1 MAYIVNRFNGTQLT
15 VVEDGTI
22 DQTTDIKFVGRNY
35 SGYGEVQNENYLH
48 LLENFSGTTAPVK
61 ALDGQVWYDAST
73 TKLKFYTGSA
83 WKTAGGTEVSATEPV
98 GLDEGDLWWS
108 STSNQLYGKTAA
120 GEFILVGPQSA
131 GSGTTQMLSVNVLDA
146 PDGNEK
152 TIIVALINDVAIYVI
167 SNEEFTLAN
176 TQPSGTPTLTGFTTI
191 KRGITFVN
199 TPSGGDNNGITQ
211 NAENED
217 VSGLTNEP
225 IIWGTVSNSLKLG
238 GFSADDFIGAGNLD
252 FKPAQNAAVAEVRF
266 SDLGFTVGN
275 SNDLK
280 VNLSGGDTPVITNQV
295 GDKIVFGAKRG
306 GAGLP
311 TNIVSLRNVAADE
324 AGLFPETTD
333 IYNIGKTD
341 ARFAEIHAAAF
352 KGTADKA
359 STVDVGGTGRSAST
373 SASPNTVAV
382 RDSNADLT
390 ARFFNGT
397 ATAAQYAD
405 LAEKYT
411 TEVEHPVGT
420 VMAVSAQRFV
430 EEADVS
436 AETRPARSSDLA
448 IGVISENPAY
458 LMNADIDGQA
468 IALKGRVPV
477 RCTGIIEKGTPVYA
491 WEDGVCTTTAT
502 RALVGIALET
512 NTNPEEKLV
521 ECVLKV

>member
-108 STSNQLYGKTAA
+108 STSNQLYGKTAG

-131 GSGTTQMLSVNVLDA
+131 GSGTTQMLSVNVLSA
-146 PDGNEK
+146 PDNIEK

-167 SNEEFTLAN
+167 SNEEFTLAT
-176 TQPSGTPTLTGFTTI
+176 TQPSGTPVLTGFNTI

-199 TPSGGDNNGITQ
+199 TGSTGVTV
-211 NAENED
+211 NAEDED
-217 VSGLTNEP
+217 VSGLANEP
-225 IIWGTVSNSLKLG
+225 IYWGTVSNSLKLG
-238 GFSADDFIGAGNLD
+238 GQTASDFLTATTANFTSIARFADA
-252 FKPAQNAAVAEVRF
+252 
-266 SDLGFTVGN
+266 GFTVGDT
-275 SNDLK
+275 NDLIVK
-280 VNLSGGDTPVITNQV
+280 IDTDSVTPLIQNGI
-295 GDKIVFGAKRG
+295 GDKIVFGATENLG
-306 GAGLP
+306 GTP
-311 TNIVSLRNVAADE
+311 VNIVSIRNVSGE
-324 AGLFPETTD
+324 IAGIYPETTSV
-333 IYNIGKTD
+333 YNIGSET
-341 ARFAEIHAAAF
+341 ARFAEVHAVTFNGNA
-352 KGTADKA
+352 TKA
-359 STVDVGGTGRSAST
+359 NTVDVGGTGRSAST
-373 SASPNTVAV
+373 AATPNTIAA
-382 RDSNADLT
+382 RDSSGDLT

-397 ATAAQYAD
+397 ATQAQYAD

-411 TEVEHPVGT
+411 TEIEHPVGT
-420 VMAVSAQRFV
+420 VMTVSAQRFV

-477 RCTGIIEKGTPVYA
+477 RCTGVVEKGTPVYA

>member
-48 LLENFSGTTAPVK
+48 LLENFSGSTAPVK

-83 WKTAGGTEVSATEPV
+83 WKTAGGTEVSASEPV

-108 STSNQLYGKTAA
+108 STSNQLYGKTAG

-176 TQPSGTPTLTGFTTI
+176 TQPSGTPVLTGFNVI

-199 TPSGGDNNGITQ
+199 TGSDGVTD
-211 NAENED
+211 NAEGVD
-217 VSGLTNEP
+217 VSGLSNEP
-225 IIWGTVSNSLKLG
+225 IYWGTVSNALKLNG
-238 GFSADDFIGAGNLD
+238 QPASDFLTATTANFTSVARFAD
-252 FKPAQNAAVAEVRF
+252 V
-266 SDLGFTVGN
+266 GFTVGN
-275 SNDLK
+275 SNDLIVK
-280 VNLSGGDTPVITNQV
+280 IDGDGVTPLVQNGV
-295 GDKIVFGAKRG
+295 GDKIVFGATENLG
-306 GAGLP
+306 GSP
-311 TNIVSLRNVAADE
+311 VNIVSIRNVSGE
-324 AGLFPETTD
+324 IAGIYPETTSV
-333 IYNIGKTD
+333 YNIGSET
-341 ARFAEIHAAAF
+341 ARFAEVHAVTFNGNA
-352 KGTADKA
+352 TKA
-359 STVDVGGTGRSAST
+359 TTVDVGGTGRSAST
-373 SASPNTVAV
+373 AASPNTVAV
-382 RDSNADLT
+382 RDANADLT

-397 ATAAQYAD
+397 ATQAQYAD

-411 TEVEHPVGT
+411 TSEEHPVGT
-420 VMAVSAQRFV
+420 AMTVAREEFKEEV
-430 EEADVS
+430 EVS
-436 AETRPARSSDLA
+436 AETKPCKSSDLA

-458 LMNADIDGQA
+458 LMNSEIEGQA

-477 RCTGIIEKGTPVYA
+477 RCTGAIRKGEPVYA
-491 WEDGVCTTTAT
+491 WENGVCTTTAT

-512 NTNPEEKLV
+512 NVDEGEKLV

>member
-61 ALDGQVWYDAST
+61 AIDGQVWYDAST

-108 STSNQLYGKTAA
+108 STSNQLYGKTAG

-131 GSGTTQMLSVNVLDA
+131 GSGTTQMLSVNVLSA
-146 PDGNEK
+146 PDNIEK
-152 TIIVALINDVAIYVI
+152 TIIVALINDVAIYII
-167 SNEEFTLAN
+167 SNEEFTLATN
-176 TQPSGTPTLTGFTTI
+176 QPSGTPVLTGFSTI

-199 TPSGGDNNGITQ
+199 TGSDGVTD
-211 NAENED
+211 NAEGND
-217 VSGLTNEP
+217 VTGLTNEP
-225 IIWGTVSNSLKLG
+225 VIWGTASNALKLG
-238 GFSADDFIGAGNLD
+238 GRAASDYRLVAD
-252 FKPAQNAAVAEVRF
+252 AVNY
-266 SDLGFTVGN
+266 DDDGFTVGDAQ
-275 SNDLK
+275 DLLIAVK
-280 VNLSGGDTPVITNQV
+280 DSQTPGFANRV
-295 GDKIVFGAKRG
+295 GSMLKFGATAEG
-306 GAGLP
+306 GAFSEANSYIIRIQNSRNAPAVSTIAGIYP
-311 TNIVSLRNVAADE
+311 TQTSV
-324 AGLFPETTD
+324 
-333 IYNIGKTD
+333 YNIGSAD
-341 ARFAEIHAAAF
+341 ERFAEVHAASF
-352 KGTADKA
+352 VGTATQSTAVLVGGVARTA
-359 STVDVGGTGRSAST
+359 STAST
-373 SASPNTVAV
+373 ADTVAV
-382 RDSNADLT
+382 RDANADLT

-397 ATAAQYAD
+397 ATKAQYAD

-411 TEVEHPVGT
+411 TEEEHPVGT
-420 VMAVSAQRFV
+420 VMTVSGEKFV
-430 EEADVS
+430 EEVETS
-436 AETRPARSSDLA
+436 AETRPCRSSDLA

-458 LMNADIDGQA
+458 LMNSEIDGQA

-477 RCTGIIEKGTPVYA
+477 RCTGVVRKGEPVYA
-491 WEDGVCTTTAT
+491 WENGVATTTAT

-512 NTNPEEKLV
+512 ATDEAEKLV

>member
-83 WKTAGGTEVSATEPV
+83 WKTAGGTEVSASEPV

-108 STSNQLYGKTAA
+108 STSNQLYGKTAG

-217 VSGLTNEP
+217 VTGLSNEP
-225 IIWGTVSNSLKLG
+225 IYWGTVSNSLKLG
-238 GFSADDFIGAGNLD
+238 GQSASDFLTATTAD
-252 FKPAQNAAVAEVRF
+252 FTSVARF
-266 SDLGFTVGN
+266 ADAGFTVGD
-275 SNDLK
+275 SNDLIVK
-280 VNLSGGDTPVITNQV
+280 IDTDSVTPLIQNGI
-295 GDKIVFGAKRG
+295 GDKIVFGATENLG
-306 GAGLP
+306 GTP
-311 TNIVSLRNVAADE
+311 VNIVSIRNVSGE
-324 AGLFPETTD
+324 IAGIYPETTSV
-333 IYNIGKTD
+333 YNIGSET
-341 ARFAEIHAAAF
+341 ARFAEVHAVTFNGNA
-352 KGTADKA
+352 TKA
-359 STVDVGGTGRSAST
+359 NTVDVGGTGRSAST
-373 SASPNTVAV
+373 AATPNTIAA
-382 RDSNADLT
+382 RDSNGDLT

-397 ATAAQYAD
+397 ATQAQYAD

-411 TEVEHPVGT
+411 TEIEHPVGT
-420 VMAVSAQRFV
+420 VMTVSAQRFV

-436 AETRPARSSDLA
+436 AETRPCKSSDLA

-477 RCTGIIEKGTPVYA
+477 RCTGIVEKGTPVYA

>member
-61 ALDGQVWYDAST
+61 AIDGQVWYDAST

-108 STSNQLYGKTAA
+108 STSNQLYGKTAG

-131 GSGTTQMLSVNVLDA
+131 GSGTTQMLSVNVLSA
-146 PDGNEK
+146 PDNIEK

-167 SNEEFTLAN
+167 SNEEFTLATN
-176 TQPSGTPTLTGFTTI
+176 QPAGTPVLSGFGTI

-199 TPSGGDNNGITQ
+199 TGSTGVTV
-211 NAENED
+211 NAEDND
-217 VSGLTNEP
+217 VTGLTNEP
-225 IIWGTVSNSLKLG
+225 IYWGTVSNALKLG
-238 GFSADDFIGAGNLD
+238 GRDASDYRLTSDAVNYDDA
-252 FKPAQNAAVAEVRF
+252 
-266 SDLGFTVGN
+266 GFTVGTQ
-275 SNDLK
+275 NDLLIDVK
-280 VNLSGGDTPVITNQV
+280 EGSTVPTIANVV
-295 GDKIVFGAKRG
+295 GNRMKFGATSD
-306 GAGLP
+306 GAGAP
-311 TNIVSLRNVAADE
+311 TNIIRIQANRDAPAVSTI
-324 AGLFPETTD
+324 AGIYPETTSV
-333 IYNIGKTD
+333 YNIGSAD
-341 ARFAEIHAAAF
+341 ERFAEIHAASF
-352 KGTADKA
+352 VGTATQ
-359 STVDVGGTGRSAST
+359 STAVLVGGTARTAST
-373 SASPNTVAV
+373 AASPDTIAA
-382 RDSNADLT
+382 RDSSGNLT
-390 ARFFNGT
+390 AVYFNGT
-397 ATAAQYAD
+397 ATQAQYAD

-411 TEVEHPVGT
+411 TEIEHPVGT
-420 VMAVSAQRFV
+420 VMTVSAQRFV

-436 AETRPARSSDLA
+436 AETKPARSSDLA

-458 LMNADIDGQA
+458 LMNSEIDGQA

-477 RCTGIIEKGTPVYA
+477 RCTGVVKKGQPVYA

-512 NTNPEEKLV
+512 NINPEEKLV

>member
-61 ALDGQVWYDAST
+61 AIDGQVWYDAST

-83 WKTAGGTEVSATEPV
+83 WKTAGGTEVSPTEPI

-108 STSNQLYGKTAA
+108 SASNQLYGKTAA

-131 GSGTTQMLSVNVLDA
+131 GSGTTQMLSVNVLDNA
-146 PDGNEK
+146 ENEK
-152 TIIVALINDVAIYVI
+152 TIIVALINDVSVYVI

-176 TQPSGTPTLTGFTTI
+176 LQPDGVPALTGFSLI
-191 KRGITFVN
+191 KRGMTLVN
-199 TPSGGDNNGITQ
+199 SSTGLTQ
-211 NAENED
+211 NNLGNYISAAN
-217 VSGLTNEP
+217 NEP
-225 IIWGTVSNSLKLG
+225 IIWGTANDALRLG
-238 GFSADDFIGAGNLD
+238 GTLY
-252 FKPAQNAAVAEVRF
+252 
-266 SDLGFTVGN
+266 SDYLKKSDSITFGDAGFTVGD
-275 SNDLK
+275 SNDLRIK
-280 VNLSGGDTPVITNQV
+280 IESDNQAKFENK
-295 GDKIVFGAKRG
+295 GPKIVFEASQSGED
-306 GAGLP
+306 P
-311 TNIVSLRNVAADE
+311 TPIVSVRNVAGEIKGLYPEAD
-324 AGLFPETTD
+324 GV
-333 IYNIGKTD
+333 YNIGSSSE
-341 ARFAEIHAAAF
+341 RFAEIHATIF
-352 KGTADKA
+352 SGTATKA
-359 STVDVGGTGRSAST
+359 TTVDVSGTGRSAST
-373 SASPNTVAV
+373 AASANTVAI
-382 RDSNADLT
+382 RDANADLT

-397 ATAAQYAD
+397 ATKAQYAD

-411 TEVEHPVGT
+411 TCCECPVGT
-420 VMAVSAQRFV
+420 VMAVAPEQFK
-430 EEADVS
+430 EEKEVS

-448 IGVISENPAY
+448 IGVISDKPAY
-458 LMNADIDGQA
+458 LMNADADGQA

-477 RCTGIIEKGTPVYA
+477 RCTGAIKKGEPVYA

-512 NTNPEEKLV
+512 NVDEGEKLV

>member
-48 LLENFSGTTAPVK
+48 LLENFSGTSAPVK

-83 WKTAGGTEVSATEPV
+83 WKTAGGTEVSASEPV

-108 STSNQLYGKTAA
+108 STSNQLYGKTAG

-167 SNEEFTLAN
+167 SNEEFTLAT
-176 TQPSGTPTLTGFTTI
+176 TQPAGTPVLTGFNVI
-191 KRGITFVN
+191 KRGITFIN
-199 TPSGGDNNGITQ
+199 TPNDGITETTESGGV
-211 NAENED
+211 D
-217 VSGLTNEP
+217 VTGLNNEP
-225 IIWGTVSNSLKLG
+225 IIWGTASNSLKLG
-238 GFSADDFIGAGNLD
+238 GQPASDFLTATTANFTSIARFADA
-252 FKPAQNAAVAEVRF
+252 
-266 SDLGFTVGN
+266 GFTVGD
-275 SNDLK
+275 SNDLIVKIDTDSVTPLIQNGVGSK
-280 VNLSGGDTPVITNQV
+280 V
-295 GDKIVFGAKRG
+295 VFGATNDG
-306 GAGLP
+306 SGSP
-311 TNIVSLRNVAADE
+311 TNIIRVQAQDTSNPIAGIYPQTTSVYNLGSTDE
-324 AGLFPETTD
+324 
-333 IYNIGKTD
+333 
-341 ARFAEIHAAAF
+341 RFAEVHAVTF
-352 KGTADKA
+352 NGTATKA
-359 STVDVGGTGRSAST
+359 STLDVGGTGRSAST
-373 SASPNTVAV
+373 AASGNTIAA
-382 RDSNADLT
+382 RDSDGDLT

-397 ATAAQYAD
+397 ATQAQYAD

-411 TEVEHPVGT
+411 TEEEHPVGT
-420 VMAVSAQRFV
+420 VMTVSREKFV
-430 EEADVS
+430 EQEEVS
-436 AETRPARSSDLA
+436 AETKPCTSSELA

-458 LMNADIDGQA
+458 LMNSEIDGQA

-477 RCTGIIEKGTPVYA
+477 RCTGIVRKGEPVYA
-491 WEDGVCTTTAT
+491 WQDGVATTTAT
-502 RALVGIALET
+502 RALVGIALES
-512 NTNPEEKLV
+512 NVDEGEKLV

>member
-1 MAYIVNRFNGTQLT
+1 MAYIVNRFSGTQLT

-131 GSGTTQMLSVNVLDA
+131 GSGTTQMLSVNVQSA
-146 PDGNEK
+146 PDNVEK

-167 SNEEFTLAN
+167 SNEEFTLAS
-176 TQPSGTPTLTGFTTI
+176 TQPAGTPVLTGFNVI

-199 TPSGGDNNGITQ
+199 TPSDGITD
-211 NAENED
+211 NTEGDPVTGA
-217 VSGLTNEP
+217 TNEP
-225 IIWGTVSNSLKLG
+225 IIWGSASNALKLG
-238 GFSADDFIGAGNLD
+238 GLTSSDFIGAGNLS
-252 FKPAQNAAVAEVRF
+252 FKSAQDGVSQVFFGDEGITIGDQDDIIIKIDTDGVTPLMQNGIGSKLV
-266 SDLGFTVGN
+266 LGAR
-275 SNDLK
+275 NDG
-280 VNLSGGDTPVITNQV
+280 SGT
-295 GDKIVFGAKRG
+295 A
-306 GAGLP
+306 
-311 TNIVSLRNVAADE
+311 TNIVRVQAQDTSNAI
-324 AGLFPETTD
+324 AGLYPMTTSVF
-333 IYNIGKTD
+333 NIGSATE
-341 ARFAEIHAAAF
+341 RFAEIHATSFVGNA
-352 KGTADKA
+352 TKA
-359 STVDVGGTGRSAST
+359 STLDVGGTGRSGST
-373 SASPNTVAV
+373 AATGDTVAV
-382 RDSNADLT
+382 RDANGDLT

-397 ATAAQYAD
+397 ATQAQYAD

-411 TEVEHPVGT
+411 TEEEHPVGT
-420 VMAVSAQRFV
+420 VMTVSAQRFV
-430 EEADVS
+430 EENDVS
-436 AETRPARSSDLA
+436 AETKPARSSDLA

-458 LMNADIDGQA
+458 LMNAEIDGQA

-477 RCTGIIEKGTPVYA
+477 RCTGVVEKGTPVYA

>member
-108 STSNQLYGKTAA
+108 STSNQLYGKTAG

-131 GSGTTQMLSVNVLDA
+131 GSGTTQMLSVNVLSA
-146 PDGNEK
+146 PDNIEK

-167 SNEEFTLAN
+167 SNEEFTLAT
-176 TQPSGTPTLTGFTTI
+176 TQPAGTPTLTTRFNTI
-191 KRGITFVN
+191 KRGITFMN
-199 TPSGGDNNGITQ
+199 TPADGIT
-211 NAENED
+211 ENEEDID
-217 VSGLTNEP
+217 VSGLSNEP
-225 IIWGTVSNSLKLG
+225 IIWGTSSNSLKLG
-238 GFSADDFIGAGNLD
+238 GFSANDFIGAGNLNFIPSQD
-252 FKPAQNAAVAEVRF
+252 AAAAKVQFADIGVTIGDTDDLLLHVPDSETPIIANQISSKLRF
-266 SDLGFTVGN
+266 AA
-275 SNDLK
+275 K
-280 VNLSGGDTPVITNQV
+280 LSGGGVQNILRLQAQDTLNPIS
-295 GDKIVFGAKRG
+295 GMY
-306 GAGLP
+306 
-311 TNIVSLRNVAADE
+311 
-324 AGLFPETTD
+324 PETTD
-333 IYNIGKTD
+333 VFNIGSSTE
-341 ARFAEIHAAAF
+341 RFAEIHAASF
-352 KGTADKA
+352 VGTATKA
-359 STVDVGGTGRSAST
+359 GTVDVGGTGRSAST
-373 SASPNTVAV
+373 AASPNTIAA
-382 RDSNADLT
+382 RDSNGDLT

-397 ATAAQYAD
+397 ATQAQYAD

-411 TEVEHPVGT
+411 TEIEHPVGT
-420 VMAVSAQRFV
+420 VMTVSAQRFV

-436 AETRPARSSDLA
+436 AETRPCRSSDLA

-477 RCTGIIEKGTPVYA
+477 RCTGIVEKGTPVYA

>member
-83 WKTAGGTEVSATEPV
+83 WKTAGGTEVSASEPV

-108 STSNQLYGKTAA
+108 STSNQLYGKTAG

-131 GSGTTQMLSVNVLDA
+131 GSGTTQMLSVNVLSA
-146 PDGNEK
+146 PDNIEK

-167 SNEEFTLAN
+167 SNEEFTLAT
-176 TQPSGTPTLTGFTTI
+176 TQPSGTPVLTGFNTI

-199 TPSGGDNNGITQ
+199 TGSTGVTV
-211 NAENED
+211 NAEDND
-217 VSGLTNEP
+217 VSGLANEP
-225 IIWGTVSNSLKLG
+225 IYWGTVSNSLKLG
-238 GFSADDFIGAGNLD
+238 GFSADDFIGAGNLS
-252 FKPAQNAAVAEVRF
+252 FKDPQAGVSQVFFGDE
-266 SDLGFTVGN
+266 GITIGG
-275 SNDLK
+275 SNDLILK
-280 VNLSGGDTPVITNQV
+280 IATDGTTPLIQNGI
-295 GDKIVFGAKRG
+295 GDKIVFGATENLG
-306 GAGLP
+306 GSP
-311 TNIVSLRNVAADE
+311 VNIVSIRNVSGE
-324 AGLFPETTD
+324 IAGIYPETTSV
-333 IYNIGKTD
+333 YNIGSET
-341 ARFAEIHAAAF
+341 ARFAEVHAVTFNGNA
-352 KGTADKA
+352 TKA

-373 SASPNTVAV
+373 AASANTIAA
-382 RDSNADLT
+382 RDSNGDLT

-397 ATAAQYAD
+397 ATQAQYAD

-420 VMAVSAQRFV
+420 VMTVSAQRFV

-436 AETRPARSSDLA
+436 SETRPARSSDLA

-477 RCTGIIEKGTPVYA
+477 RCTGIVEKGTPVYA

>member
-61 ALDGQVWYDAST
+61 AIDGQVWYDAST

-108 STSNQLYGKTAA
+108 STSNQLYGKTAG

-131 GSGTTQMLSVNVLDA
+131 GSGTTQMLSVNVLSA
-146 PDGNEK
+146 PDNIEK

-167 SNEEFTLAN
+167 SNEEFTLAT
-176 TQPSGTPTLTGFTTI
+176 TQPAGTPVLTGFNVI

-199 TPSGGDNNGITQ
+199 TGSDGVTETLASGGT
-211 NAENED
+211 D

-225 IIWGTVSNSLKLG
+225 IYWGTVSNALKLG
-238 GFSADDFIGAGNLD
+238 GRPASDYRLTTDAVNYDDA
-252 FKPAQNAAVAEVRF
+252 
-266 SDLGFTVGN
+266 GFTVGN
-275 SNDLK
+275 QADLLIDVSDTVTPGFANK
-280 VNLSGGDTPVITNQV
+280 VGHSM
-295 GDKIVFGAKRG
+295 KFGATAEG
-306 GAGLP
+306 GSFSASNSYILRIQNSRNAPAVSTIAGLYP
-311 TNIVSLRNVAADE
+311 TQTSV
-324 AGLFPETTD
+324 
-333 IYNIGKTD
+333 YNIGSAD
-341 ARFAEIHAAAF
+341 ERFAEVHASSF
-352 KGTADKA
+352 VGTATQ
-359 STVDVGGTGRSAST
+359 STAVLVGGTARTAST
-373 SASPNTVAV
+373 AATPNTIAA
-382 RDSNADLT
+382 RDGSGNLT
-390 ARFFNGT
+390 AVFFNGT
-397 ATAAQYAD
+397 ATQAQYAD

-411 TEVEHPVGT
+411 TEIEHPVGT

-458 LMNADIDGQA
+458 LMNSEIDGQA

-477 RCTGIIEKGTPVYA
+477 RCTGIVEKGTPVYA